1 MKSPLRVDLGVLNEI
16 ARIANH
22 DLELRPMLQRIT
34 DTLAHT
40 FDWQFVALVSISDD
54 RKSFVCEAVTSSMP
68 TEVYV
73 EYGRPLGSGVV
84 GEVAATLRPLLLDD
98 VREHANYVET
108 LPGALSELCV
118 PIFHGGQLVA
128 ILNVESTRLGAFH
141 DQLPLLL
148 TVAEQIAP
156 AIANARLY
164 SELKQRARLMEMMSQ
179 LSRTALEATDLAQ
192 LLERVADYVRAR
204 FPIDVEARLGSTDV
218 TATTFDAAVL
228 SVPIVHHGAT
238 LGVLRFEARSPDAFT
253 PANVLAFEAI
263 ADQIAGAIH
272 LASIRH
278 DLEEANARLQ
288 RLSMLDG
295 LTGIANRRRFDEA
308 LDVEWR
314 RALRSGAPLSLL
326 MIDID
331 AFKPYNDAHGHQA
344 GDDCL
349 CRVGAILVE
358 SLHRAGDLVARYGG
372 EEFVVLLPETDREH
386 AAGIAE
392 MLRERVAA
400 GAPVTIS
407 VGVSTLVPEL
417 GGAAFVLIAEAD
429 AALYEAKR
437 SGRNRVVV
445 R

>member
-288 RLSMLDG
+288 RLSMLDS

>member
-164 SELKQRARLMEMMSQ
+164 SELKQRARLMEMMSE

-314 RALRSGAPLSLL
+314 RAFRSGAPLSLL

-349 CRVGAILVE
+349 CRVGAILSE

-386 AAGIAE
+386 AARVAE

-417 GGAAFVLIAEAD
+417 GGAAFVLIADAD

-437 SGRNRVVV
+437 SGRNRVVM

>member
-1 MKSPLRVDLGVLNEI
+1 MKSPLGVDLAVLNEI
-16 ARIANH
+16 ARIANQ

-34 DTLAHT
+34 DTLART
-40 FDWQFVALVSISDD
+40 FAWEFVALVSISDD
-54 RKSFVCEAVTSSMP
+54 RRSFVCEALTSSAP
-68 TEVYV
+68 TEVHV
-73 EYGRPLGSGVV
+73 GYGRPVGSGVV
-84 GEVAATLRPLLLDD
+84 GEVAATQRAIVIDD

-118 PIFHGGQLVA
+118 PVFHGGRLVA
-128 ILNVESTRLGAFH
+128 ILNLESTRLAAFH

-148 TVAEQIAP
+148 IVAEQIAP
-156 AIANARLY
+156 AIANARIF
-164 SELKQRARLMEMMSQ
+164 SELQARARLMEMMSE
-179 LSRTALEATDLAQ
+179 LSRTALEATDLEQ
-192 LLERVADYVRAR
+192 LLQRVAESIRAR
-204 FPIDVEARLGSTDV
+204 FPIDL
-218 TATTFDAAVL
+218 TATLGDTAMAETTFEDAAVN
-228 SVPIVHHGAT
+228 VPIVHHGAA
-238 LGVLRFEARSPDAFT
+238 LGVLRFEARTDDAFT

-263 ADQIAGAIH
+263 ADQIAGAIN

-314 RALRSGAPLSLL
+314 RGVRSHAPLSLL

-331 AFKPYNDAHGHQA
+331 AFKPFNDAHGHQA
-344 GDDCL
+344 GDECL
-349 CRVGAILVE
+349 RRVGAILAE

-372 EEFVVLLPETDREH
+372 EEFAVLLPETDAEH
-386 AAGIAE
+386 AKQVAE
-392 MLRERVAA
+392 MLRELVAA

-407 VGVSTLVPEL
+407 AGVSTMVPEL
-417 GGAAFVLIAEAD
+417 GAAAFVLVADAD

-437 SGRNRVVV
+437 SGRNRVVG

>member
-1 MKSPLRVDLGVLNEI
+1 MKSPLGVDLSVLNEI

-34 DTLAHT
+34 DTLART
-40 FDWQFVALVSISDD
+40 FGWEFVALVTVSDD
-54 RKSFVCEAVTSSMP
+54 RRTFLCEALTSSVP
-68 TEVYV
+68 TEVHV
-73 EYGRPLGSGVV
+73 GYGRPLGSGVV
-84 GEVAATLRPLLLDD
+84 GEVAAAQRPLLLDD

-108 LPGALSELCV
+108 LPGGLSELCV
-118 PIFHGGQLVA
+118 PLFHSGQLVA
-128 ILNVESTRLGAFH
+128 ILNLESTRLAAFH
-141 DQLPLLL
+141 NELPLLL

-164 SELKQRARLMEMMSQ
+164 SELQERAGLMAMMSE
-179 LSRTALEATDLAQ
+179 LSRTALEATDLEQ
-192 LLERVADYVRAR
+192 LLQRVIEYIRAR
-204 FPIDVEARLGSTDV
+204 FPIDVIATLGESEMRE
-218 TATTFDAAVL
+218 TTFEDIAL
-228 SVPIVHHGAT
+228 NVPIIHHGAT
-238 LGVLRFEARSPDAFT
+238 LGVLRFEARADDAFT

-263 ADQIAGAIH
+263 ADQIAGAIN

-295 LTGIANRRRFDEA
+295 LTGIANRRHFDEA
-308 LDVEWR
+308 LNVEWR
-314 RALRSGAPLSLL
+314 RSIRSHAPLSLL

-344 GDDCL
+344 GDECL
-349 CRVGAILVE
+349 RHVGALLAE
-358 SLHRAGDLVARYGG
+358 LLHRAGDLVARYGG
-372 EEFVVLLPETDREH
+372 EEFAVLLPETDAGH
-386 AAGIAE
+386 ARQVAE

-400 GAPVTIS
+400 AAQVTIS
-407 VGVSTLVPEL
+407 IGLSTIVPEL
-417 GGAAFVLIAEAD
+417 ATAAFVLVADAD

-437 SGRNRVVV
+437 SGRNRVVA

>member
-1 MKSPLRVDLGVLNEI
+1 MKPPLRVDLVVLNEI
-16 ARIANH
+16 ARIATQ

-54 RKSFVCEAVTSSMP
+54 RKSFVCEALTSSVP
-68 TEVYV
+68 TFVTVGYS
-73 EYGRPLGSGVV
+73 RPLGSGVV
-84 GEVAATLRPLLLDD
+84 GEVAATQRPLLLDD
-98 VREHANYVET
+98 VREHANYIET

-118 PIFHGGQLVA
+118 PVLHGHRLVA
-128 ILNVESTRLGAFH
+128 ILNLESTRLAAFH

-148 TVAEQIAP
+148 TVADQIAP

-164 SELKQRARLMEMMSQ
+164 GELKQRAGLMEMMSE
-179 LSRTALEATDLAQ
+179 LSRTALEATDLDQ
-192 LLERVADYVRAR
+192 LIERVVGYIEAR
-204 FPIDVEARLGSTDV
+204 FPIEV
-218 TATTFDAAVL
+218 TATLGGAGAAATKFEESAL
-228 SVPIVHHGAT
+228 AVPIVHHGAT
-238 LGVLRFEARSPDAFT
+238 LGVLRFAAQSPEAFT

-263 ADQIAGAIH
+263 ADQIAGAIN
-272 LASIRH
+272 LASIRR
-278 DLEEANARLQ
+278 DLEEANERLH

-314 RALRSGAPLSLL
+314 RGVRSHAPLSLL

-344 GDDCL
+344 GDECL
-349 CRVGAILVE
+349 CRVGATLAE

-372 EEFVVLLPETDREH
+372 EEFAVLLPETDREH
-386 AAGIAE
+386 AIRVAE
-392 MLRERVAA
+392 MLRERIAA
-400 GAPVTIS
+400 TAPVTIS
-407 VGVSTLVPEL
+407 VGVSTIVPEL
-417 GGAAFVLIAEAD
+417 GGAAFVLVADAD

-437 SGRNRVVV
+437 SGRNRVVG

>member
-1 MKSPLRVDLGVLNEI
+1 MQSPLRVDFGVLNEI
-16 ARIANH
+16 ARIANQ

-40 FDWQFVALVSISDD
+40 FGWEFVALISISDD
-54 RKSFVCEAVTSSMP
+54 GKSFVCEALTSSVP
-68 TEVYV
+68 TEVYAG
-73 EYGRPLGSGVV
+73 YSRPLGSGVV

-98 VREHANYVET
+98 VRTYPTYIET
-108 LPGALSELCV
+108 LPGGLSELCV
-118 PIFHGGQLVA
+118 PIVLGHRLVA
-128 ILNVESTRLGAFH
+128 ILNLESSRLAAFH
-141 DQLPLLL
+141 DQLPLLQ

-156 AIANARLY
+156 AIKNARLFA
-164 SELKQRARLMEMMSQ
+164 ELKQRAGLMQMMSE
-179 LSRTALEATDLAQ
+179 LSRTALEATDLDQ
-192 LLERVADYVRAR
+192 LIARVTAHIHERV
-204 FPIDVEARLGSTDV
+204 PIDV
-218 TATTFDAAVL
+218 TATLGDVDATETTFAGNAL

-238 LGVLRFEARSPDAFT
+238 LGVLRFEAASADAFT

-263 ADQIAGAIH
+263 ADQIAGAIN
-272 LASIRH
+272 LVGIRR
-278 DLEEANARLQ
+278 DLEDANARLQ

-308 LDVEWR
+308 LDTEWR
-314 RALRSGAPLSLL
+314 RGVRSRQPLSLL

-331 AFKPYNDAHGHQA
+331 AFKRFNDERGHQA

-349 CRVGAILVE
+349 CHVGAILAE

-372 EEFVVLLPETDREH
+372 EEFAVLLPETDAEH
-386 AAGIAE
+386 ARAVAE
-392 MLRERVAA
+392 MLRQRVAA

-407 VGVSTLVPEL
+407 AGASTIVPEL
-417 GGAAFVLIAEAD
+417 GGAAFVLVADAD

>member
-54 RKSFVCEAVTSSMP
+54 RKSFVCEAVTSSVP

-164 SELKQRARLMEMMSQ
+164 SELKQRARLMEMMSE

-349 CRVGAILVE
+349 CRVGAILSE

-386 AAGIAE
+386 AARIAE

-417 GGAAFVLIAEAD
+417 GGAAFVLIADAD

-437 SGRNRVVV
+437 SGRNRVVM

>member
-1 MKSPLRVDLGVLNEI
+1 MKSPLRVDLSVLNEI

-40 FDWQFVALVSISDD
+40 FDWQFVALVSINDD
-54 RKSFVCEAVTSSMP
+54 RKSFVCEAVTSSVP

-73 EYGRPLGSGVV
+73 GYGRPLGSGVV

-164 SELKQRARLMEMMSQ
+164 SELKQRARLMEMMSE

-192 LLERVADYVRAR
+192 LLERVADYIRAR
-204 FPIDVEARLGSTDV
+204 FPIDVEARLGSADV

-278 DLEEANARLQ
+278 DLEEANARLE
-288 RLSMLDG
+288 RLSRLDG
-295 LTGIANRRRFDEA
+295 LTGLANRRRFDEA

-314 RALRSGAPLSLL
+314 RALRSGAPLSLM

-331 AFKPYNDAHGHQA
+331 AFKPYNDAHGHQV

-349 CRVGAILVE
+349 CRVGAILSE

-386 AAGIAE
+386 AARVAE

-407 VGVSTLVPEL
+407 AGVSTLVPEL
-417 GGAAFVLIAEAD
+417 GGAAFVLIADAD

>member
-1 MKSPLRVDLGVLNEI
+1 MKPPLRVDLVVLNEI
-16 ARIANH
+16 ARIATQ
-22 DLELRPMLQRIT
+22 DLELQPMLQRIT
-34 DTLAHT
+34 DTLAYT
-40 FDWQFVALVSISDD
+40 FDWQFVALISIGDD
-54 RKSFVCEAVTSSMP
+54 RKSFVCEAVTSLVP
-68 TEVYV
+68 TEVHV
-73 EYGRPLGSGVV
+73 GYGRPLGSGVV
-84 GEVAATLRPLLLDD
+84 GEVAATERPLLLDD
-98 VREHANYVET
+98 VREYANYIET
-108 LPGALSELCV
+108 LPGGLSELCV
-118 PIFHGGQLVA
+118 PILHSGRLVA
-128 ILNVESTRLGAFH
+128 ILNLESTRLAAFH

-148 TVAEQIAP
+148 TVADQIAP
-156 AIANARLY
+156 AIANARLFG
-164 SELKQRARLMEMMSQ
+164 ELKQRASLMEMMSE
-179 LSRTALEATDLAQ
+179 LSRTALEATDLDQ
-192 LLERVADYVRAR
+192 LIQGVVDYIRAR
-204 FPIDVEARLGSTDV
+204 FPIDVSTKLGGAGAA
-218 TATTFDAAVL
+218 ATKFEGSAL

-238 LGVLRFEARSPDAFT
+238 LGVLRFEAQSPDAFT

-263 ADQIAGAIH
+263 ADQIAGAIN
-272 LASIRH
+272 LASIRR

-314 RALRSGAPLSLL
+314 RGVRSNAPLSLL

-349 CRVGAILVE
+349 CRVGATLAE
-358 SLHRAGDLVARYGG
+358 SLQRAGDLVARYGG
-372 EEFVVLLPETDREH
+372 EEFTVLLPETDAGH
-386 AAGIAE
+386 ARGVAE

-400 GAPVTIS
+400 TAPVTIS
-407 VGVSTLVPEL
+407 VGVSTMIPDL
-417 GGAAFVLIAEAD
+417 GAASFVLVADAD